1 MIGVTGD
8 VFLQLGI
15 VVVVAAVI
23 AFVLRWLHQPQI
35 LAYVLAGIL
44 LTPVFGIIT
53 DISIIESMST
63 IGIAF
68 LLFLV
73 GLEMDLKA
81 LKSVAL
87 VTTFGGLIQILL
99 LVTLGY
105 ALAIVLGFF
114 HVEALYIGLFLAFSS
129 TMVVLKLLSDKR
141 ELQTLHG
148 RIIVGILLVEDVVAI
163 LALSFLSSLQDFSP
177 SLFRLAFLKFLVL
190 FAVAFICSKFL
201 FPRVFRFA
209 AKRQELLLVSALA
222 VCFLFSLAFYSLG
235 FSIVIGAFLAGITL
249 GNLEYNV
256 EIVAK
261 MRSLRDFFALLFFVA
276 LGMGISF
283 GAFRELLIPLAV
295 LLFAVVILKPL
306 IIMFICSLF
315 KYTKKPAFLA
325 ATALGQMGEFSLLL
339 ASQGLL
345 LGHVSQGV
353 FSLIVLVTLLS
364 ITLSSYT
371 IEWGNSL
378 YKLLLKPLKIF
389 DLFTTE
395 GLEYLPTKSLPTI
408 ALCGYNRIGYS
419 ILQSLKDV
427 KKKVLIVDYN
437 PEVIAKVAKEGY
449 HCLYG
454 DVTDEE
460 ILERMNVGRL
470 TLLVSTVPEMKDN
483 LFLIRKVR
491 EENKSVKIIVSASD
505 ITEAFKLYDAG
516 ADYVILPHFLGG
528 EHVAQLISKV
538 RAKKVKLH
546 EERKK
551 HLEHLQRRK
560 AEGHEHPVHA

>member
-1 MIGVTGD
+1 
-8 VFLQLGI
+8 
-15 VVVVAAVI
+15 
-23 AFVLRWLHQPQI
+23 
-35 LAYVLAGIL
+35 
-44 LTPVFGIIT
+44 
-53 DISIIESMST
+53 
-63 IGIAF
+63 
-68 LLFLV
+68 
-73 GLEMDLKA
+73 
-81 LKSVAL
+81 
-87 VTTFGGLIQILL
+87 
-99 LVTLGY
+99 
-105 ALAIVLGFF
+105 
-114 HVEALYIGLFLAFSS
+114 
-129 TMVVLKLLSDKR
+129 
-141 ELQTLHG
+141 
-148 RIIVGILLVEDVVAI
+148 
-163 LALSFLSSLQDFSP
+163 
-177 SLFRLAFLKFLVL
+177 
-190 FAVAFICSKFL
+190 
-201 FPRVFRFA
+201 
-209 AKRQELLLVSALA
+209 LA

-306 IIMFICSLF
+306 IIMLICSLF

-345 LGHVSQGV
+345 LGHISQGV

-378 YKLLLKPLKIF
+378 YKLLQKPLKIF

-395 GLEYLPTKSLPTI
+395 GLEYLPTKSSPTI

-460 ILERMNVGRL
+460 ILERMNMQRL
-470 TLLVSTVPEMKDN
+470 TLLVSTVPDMKDN

-505 ITEAFKLYDAG
+505 ISEAFKLYDAG

-560 AEGHEHPVHA
+560 AEGHEHPAHA

>member
-23 AFVLRWLHQPQI
+23 ALILRWLHQPQI
-35 LAYVLAGIL
+35 LAYVAAGIL
-44 LTPVFGIIT
+44 LTPVLGIIT
-53 DISIIESMST
+53 DTSIIESMSI

-73 GLEMDLKA
+73 GLEMDLKV
-81 LKSVAL
+81 LKTVAL

-105 ALAIVLGFF
+105 VLAIVLGFL
-114 HVEALYIGLFLAFSS
+114 HVEAVYIGLFLAFSS

-209 AKRQELLLVSALA
+209 AKHQELLLVSALA

-235 FSIVIGAFLAGITL
+235 FSIIIGAFLAGITL

-256 EIVAK
+256 EIAAK

-306 IIMFICSLF
+306 IIMLICSLF

-325 ATALGQMGEFSLLL
+325 ATALGQMGEFSLIL
-339 ASQGLL
+339 ASQALL

-378 YKLLLKPLKIF
+378 YKLLQKPLKIF
-389 DLFTTE
+389 DIFTTE
-395 GLEYLPTKSLPTI
+395 GLEYLPTKSPPSI

-460 ILERMNVGRL
+460 ILERRNVGHL
-470 TLLVSTVPEMKDN
+470 TLL
-483 LFLIRKVR
+483 
-491 EENKSVKIIVSASD
+491 
-505 ITEAFKLYDAG
+505 
-516 ADYVILPHFLGG
+516 
-528 EHVAQLISKV
+528 
-538 RAKKVKLH
+538 
-546 EERKK
+546 
-551 HLEHLQRRK
+551 
-560 AEGHEHPVHA
+560 

>member
-1 MIGVTGD
+1 MIKMEKPSFIMMSHGV
-8 VFLQLGI
+8 
-15 VVVVAAVI
+15 
-23 AFVLRWLHQPQI
+23 
-35 LAYVLAGIL
+35 YV
-44 LTPVFGIIT
+44 
-53 DISIIESMST
+53 D
-63 IGIAF
+63 
-68 LLFLV
+68 
-73 GLEMDLKA
+73 
-81 LKSVAL
+81 
-87 VTTFGGLIQILL
+87 
-99 LVTLGY
+99 Y
-105 ALAIVLGFF
+105 ALAI
-114 HVEALYIGLFLAFSS
+114 EAAKKAKILDEVIVACD
-129 TMVVLKLLSDKR
+129 DKR
-141 ELQTLHG
+141 IEE
-148 RIIVGILLVEDVVAI
+148 VVEWLTEAAIPVA
-163 LALSFLSSLQDFSP
+163 SLSSLDIRKRKVIAE
-177 SLFRLAFLKFLVL
+177 LLAFLKFLVL

-235 FSIVIGAFLAGITL
+235 FSIVIGAFLAGVTL

-395 GLEYLPTKSLPTI
+395 VLEYLPTKSLPTI

-560 AEGHEHPVHA
+560 AEGHEYPVHA

>member
-235 FSIVIGAFLAGITL
+235 FSIVIGAFLAGLTL

-560 AEGHEHPVHA
+560 AEGHEYPVHA

>member
-560 AEGHEHPVHA
+560 AEGHEYPVHA